1 MAGYIDALSG
11 RRLAFALY
19 VNDAGEFA
27 DISDVIGVIQDEGQI
42 ATIIYQLN

>member
-1 MAGYIDALSG
+1 MAGYIDALGG

-19 VNDAGEFA
+19 VNDAGDIA

-42 ATIIYQLN
+42 STIIYQLN